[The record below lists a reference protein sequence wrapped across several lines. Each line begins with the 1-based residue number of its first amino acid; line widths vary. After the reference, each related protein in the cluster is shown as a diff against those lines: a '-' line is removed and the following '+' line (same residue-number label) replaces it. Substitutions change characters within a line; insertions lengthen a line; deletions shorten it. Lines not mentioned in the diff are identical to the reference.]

1 MTMTNKR
8 TMNGNVFDIRAGWFQ
23 GRGPNNIRGS
33 MKSRRIRVLI
43 IENDT
48 PLAMMMVFVLT
59 RAGCNV
65 DAVHTAKKGLALAR
79 KQSFDLIAL
88 NIKLPDAGGLEVCSE
103 LQTRHITRKTP
114 VIFISNSFSSED
126 MAEGKRLGAV
136 DYVTKPVGMTDL
148 IYRVV
153 FHAKAK
159 SPRNPADN

>member
-1 MTMTNKR
+1 
-8 TMNGNVFDIRAGWFQ
+8 MNGNVFDMRTGWFQ
-23 GRGPNNIRGS
+23 GRGPNNKRVG
-33 MKSRRIRVLI
+33 MKSPRIRVLI

-48 PLAMMMVFVLT
+48 PLAMMMVFTLT
-59 RAGCNV
+59 RVGCNV
-65 DAVHTAKKGLALAR
+65 DAVHTAKKGLALAT

-88 NIKLPDAGGLEVCSE
+88 DIKLPDAGGLEVCSE

-136 DYVTKPVGMTDL
+136 DYITKPFDMTDL

-159 SPRNPADN
+159 SPRNLADINR